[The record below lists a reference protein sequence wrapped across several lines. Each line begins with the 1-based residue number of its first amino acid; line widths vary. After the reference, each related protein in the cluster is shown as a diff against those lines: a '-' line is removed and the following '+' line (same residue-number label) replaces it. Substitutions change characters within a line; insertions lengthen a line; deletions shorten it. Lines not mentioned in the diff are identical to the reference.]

1 MSMTKEQWL
10 NMPVHV
16 DPAGKKIST
25 ATTGSL
31 ITVER
36 RKAYELAGTSES
48 RIDELYQQ
56 YTTAS
61 EKSEDYISYD

>member
-1 MSMTKEQWL
+1 MTKEQWL
-10 NMPVHV
+10 SMLVHV
-16 DPAGKKIST
+16 DQAGKKIST

>member
-16 DPAGKKIST
+16 DKAGKKIST

-36 RKAYELAGTSES
+36 RKAYELAGMSNS
-48 RIDELYQQ
+48 RMARR
-56 YTTAS
+56 T
-61 EKSEDYISYD
+61 DYV

>member
-1 MSMTKEQWL
+1 MTKEQWL
-10 NMPVHV
+10 SMLVHV